1 MKAIK
6 LLLLASTVVFGSAAL
21 AAQPPRPAGDTSG
34 PAVGTPVEPS
44 TVIQKENPHV
54 TGRAAQ
60 SEAAAGAP
68 GVEVRARDRGRPRAQ
83 ARARKTQLGRV
94 NGLSAADAARSPGG
108 C

>member
-21 AAQPPRPAGDTSG
+21 AAQPSRPAGDTSG
-34 PAVGTPVEPS
+34 PAVGTPVQPS

-68 GVEVRARDRGRPRAQ
+68 GVE
-83 ARARKTQLGRV
+83 
-94 NGLSAADAARSPGG
+94 SAPGTEAG
-108 C
+108 PVPKHAPAKRN